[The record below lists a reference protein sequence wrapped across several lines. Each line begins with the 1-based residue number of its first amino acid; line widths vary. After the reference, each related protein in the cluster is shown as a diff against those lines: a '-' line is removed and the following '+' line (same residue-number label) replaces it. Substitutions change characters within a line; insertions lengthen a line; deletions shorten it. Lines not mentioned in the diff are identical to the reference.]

1 MAVGRVARQVGQK
14 RSRRWRCQR
23 DFLGLSPGAATPSM
37 DPMQTSVRRAT
48 RTDAAAIN
56 RIYNHYVRTS
66 TCTWHLTEET
76 DEGRRKW
83 LDSRGPF
90 HPVFVAEIGHEVV
103 GWASLSVYNS
113 RQGWDG
119 TVEDSVF
126 VDHRHHGQGL
136 GKLLLARLIE
146 EAGKLGHRVVV
157 ARISGD
163 QEASLRL
170 HASLGFET
178 AGRLKGVGRKL
189 GRTLDCVYMQ
199 RTLG

>member
-1 MAVGRVARQVGQK
+1 MEI
-14 RSRRWRCQR
+14 
-23 DFLGLSPGAATPSM
+23 
-37 DPMQTSVRRAT
+37 SVRRAT
-48 RTDAAAIN
+48 RADAGAIN
-56 RIYNHYVRTS
+56 RIYNHYVRSS

-76 DEGRRKW
+76 DDGRRKW
-83 LDSRGPF
+83 LESRSPA
-90 HPVFVAEIGHEVV
+90 HPVLVAEAGGEVL

-126 VDHRHHGQGL
+126 IDHRHHGKGL
-136 GKLLLARLIE
+136 GTLLLGKLIE
-146 EAGKLGHRVVV
+146 EAIKLGHRVIV

-170 HASLGFET
+170 HAAQGFES
-178 AGRLKGVGRKL
+178 AGRLRGVGRKL

-199 RTLG
+199 RTLGRPLAP

>member
-1 MAVGRVARQVGQK
+1 
-14 RSRRWRCQR
+14 
-23 DFLGLSPGAATPSM
+23 
-37 DPMQTSVRRAT
+37 MQTSVRRAT
-48 RTDAAAIN
+48 KADAAAIN

-76 DEGRRKW
+76 EEGRRKW
-83 LDSRGPF
+83 LESRGPS
-90 HPVFVAEIGHEVV
+90 HPVFVAESGGEVL

-126 VDHRHHGQGL
+126 VDHRHHGKGL
-136 GKLLLARLIE
+136 GRLLLTRLIE
-146 EAGKLGHRVVV
+146 EARKLGHRVIV
-157 ARISGD
+157 ARISGE

-170 HASLGFET
+170 HAALGFST
-178 AGRLKGVGRKL
+178 AGKLQGVGRKL

-199 RTLG
+199 KDLG